1 MYPTLLRILK
11 ELKHHKQ
18 RLFVIAFTG
27 ILYSAVY
34 ARLALILKDIN
45 DGFQSGNQNKV
56 AEIGIIAISMA
67 VVVAV
72 TRYLHIFT
80 MNYVAEMITNSYR
93 LQLQKKFMQL
103 SLSFHGQYSSGSGG
117 LLSRIINDIKVIQD
131 GLRMV
136 ADLFREPLLAI
147 LLLGNLFYL
156 NWRLTSFVLI
166 LLPFILLFLRQISKS
181 LRKYVIFGQENLE
194 KITSIIKESVDGVRI
209 IQSFNLEKVMS
220 AKLEEQTSEY
230 LDIRKKVH
238 ARIEIMGPVTELVA
252 TGLILSIFFY
262 FSVEV
267 SKGNTTTGAVLAY
280 ITSLLMINQ
289 PIKKLQES
297 YVRIQETVVAA
308 DRMFEILDD
317 PGVVKEV
324 ENPKSFPKDWKKI
337 SYKNVSFKYG
347 SEFVLKN
354 VSFEIQRGQSVAF
367 VGESGSGKSTIV
379 NLLER
384 FYDPSEGEI
393 LIDSINIHEFDLK
406 DLRKNIALVS
416 QDVFL
421 FSDTIENNIH
431 AGNFDKTKSESDIIE
446 KAKHANAHEFILK
459 TAKAYQSPVGDRGS
473 LLSGGEKQ
481 RISLA
486 RAFYKD
492 ASILILDEA
501 TSALDSSSEKEVQ
514 KGIDELMKGRT
525 SIVVAHRLSTI
536 QNCDCIYVI
545 QKGNIVE
552 QGKFENLVKSE
563 GAFFKFYQLQK

>member
-11 ELKHHKQ
+11 ELKHHKK
-18 RLFVIAFTG
+18 RLLVIASTG

-45 DGFQSGNQNKV
+45 DSFQSGNQNKV
-56 AEIGIIAISMA
+56 GEIALIAISMA
-67 VVVAV
+67 VVVAI

-80 MNYVAEMITNSYR
+80 MNYVAEMMTNSYR

-147 LLLGNLFYL
+147 LLMGNLFYL
-156 NWRLTSFVLI
+156 NWRLTSFILI
-166 LLPFILLFLRQISKS
+166 LLPFILWFLRQISKS
-181 LRKYVIFGQENLE
+181 LRKYVIYGQENLE
-194 KITSIIKESVDGVRI
+194 KITSIIKESIDGVRI

-220 AKLEEQTSEY
+220 SKLEEQTAEY

-308 DRMFEILDD
+308 DRMFEILDNTS
-317 PGVVKEV
+317 VVKEV
-324 ENPKSFPKDWKKI
+324 AAAKNFPKDWKKI
-337 SYKNVSFKYG
+337 IYKNVSFKYG
-347 SEFVLKN
+347 SELILRN
-354 VSFEIQRGQSVAF
+354 VNFEIQRGQSVAF

-384 FYDPSEGEI
+384 FYDPFEGEI
-393 LIDSINIHEFDLK
+393 LIDDTNIHEFELK

-421 FSDTIENNIH
+421 FSDTIENNIY
-431 AGNFDKTKSESDIIE
+431 AGDFDKVKVQSDIIE
-446 KAKHANAHEFILK
+446 KAKHANANEFILK
-459 TAKAYQSPVGDRGS
+459 TSKGYQSPVGDRGS

-501 TSALDSSSEKEVQ
+501 TSALDSASEKEVQ

-545 QKGNIVE
+545 QKGNIV
-552 QGKFENLVKSE
+552 QSGSFEELVKSE
-563 GAFFKFYQLQK
+563 GEFSKFYHLQK